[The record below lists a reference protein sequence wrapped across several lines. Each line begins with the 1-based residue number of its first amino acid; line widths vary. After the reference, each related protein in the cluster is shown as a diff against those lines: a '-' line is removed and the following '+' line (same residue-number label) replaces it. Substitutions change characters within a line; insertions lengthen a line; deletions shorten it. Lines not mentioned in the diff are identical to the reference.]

1 MARVFSKIL
10 AAAMIAPAAGIAAA
24 GEAEQS
30 WKGRIS
36 DSMCG
41 VSHMTSDAPSGKAPT
56 DGDCVRSC
64 VKDGSTY
71 VFVSGGK
78 VFAIEDQAFPDLDE
92 NAGRD
97 VTVYGKMK
105 KDSIVISR
113 IVSDRKVP

>member
-1 MARVFSKIL
+1 MASVASKTL
-10 AAAMIAPAAGIAAA
+10 TAAMIALAAGIAAA
-24 GEAEQS
+24 GETEQS

-41 VSHMTSDAPSGKAPT
+41 VSHMTSADPSGKTPT

-64 VKDGSTY
+64 VKDGSAY

-78 VFAIEDQAFPDLDE
+78 VFAIEDQAFADLDK

-97 VTVYGKMK
+97 VTLYGKMN
-105 KDSIVISR
+105 KDSIRISR
-113 IVSDRKVP
+113 ITPND

>member
-1 MARVFSKIL
+1 MARVLAKTL
-10 AAAMIAPAAGIAAA
+10 AASMIALAAGIAAA

-41 VSHMTSDAPSGKAPT
+41 VSHMTSADPSGKTPT

-64 VKDGSTY
+64 VKDGSAY
-71 VFVSGGK
+71 IFVTGGK
-78 VFAIEDQAFPDLDE
+78 VFAIEDQAFPGLDE

-97 VTVYGKMK
+97 VTVYGKMN
-105 KDSIVISR
+105 KDSIRISR
-113 IVSDRKVP
+113 LTPND